1 MASNR
6 RAQLVEPIDFNRLR
20 RELKEL
26 MEAVDERLESEF
38 DSFSPAMWAKLER
51 TVNVVIMEIRAV
63 RLALNGYTS
72 AEVAAKLGLKRQFV
86 AALLAW
92 NTMLH
97 SDYASPETIID
108 AVDCPYCQVGV
119 GQRCVS
125 SGNQDARVH
134 DSRREYY
141 RVAMK
146 ERALT
151 TKKIRKIAE
160 SHAD

>member
-1 MASNR
+1 
-6 RAQLVEPIDFNRLR
+6 
-20 RELKEL
+20 
-26 MEAVDERLESEF
+26 
-38 DSFSPAMWAKLER
+38 
-51 TVNVVIMEIRAV
+51 MEIRAV